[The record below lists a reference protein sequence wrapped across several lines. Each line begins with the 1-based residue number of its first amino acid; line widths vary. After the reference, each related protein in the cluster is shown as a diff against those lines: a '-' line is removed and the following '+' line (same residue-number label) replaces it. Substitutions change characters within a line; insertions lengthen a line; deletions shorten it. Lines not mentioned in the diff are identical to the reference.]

1 MRPKPIPLLNE
12 EQFAEIAKEMKRT
25 PSKEDVK
32 RFKRAKE
39 ILKRHSI

>member
-12 EQFAEIAKEMKRT
+12 EQFALIQKEMKRT

-32 RFKRAKE
+32 RIKRAKE
-39 ILKRHSI
+39 TFKDCRL